1 MGYYYEGMHY
11 PISEK
16 NPFALSPSTHGEP
29 ASNHI
34 IFSSYGDKL
43 PSPPFDFL
51 LRKPFK
57 QNHISQ
63 LQYGVGFDFWELPIV
78 IGDFL

>member
-11 PISEK
+11 SISEK

-34 IFSSYGDKL
+34 SFSSFGDKL
-43 PSPPFDFL
+43 PSPLFDFL
-51 LRKPFK
+51 LRKPLNKITSYNYNTMQGLIFGSG
-57 QNHISQ
+57 QS
-63 LQYGVGFDFWELPIV
+63 
-78 IGDFL
+78 